1 MDFPEVKFDEI
12 KTVTTKAFMINL
24 HRIINYKV
32 HIHHSHV
39 TGEII
44 GHTHDF
50 CNWKMRENKIFIL
63 LIGHNFLGFDIYYMV
78 KRYRSSVWGTND
90 LRIGGTNL
98 INMNFANISTQ
109 MKIIDTLK
117 YYQTSLA
124 NISSTVTLEE
134 KKNIVETVDFYLK
147 KHSYFSNIWQSL
159 DQNNKNK
166 ILEIISKGKGAIP
179 YEKIVDINSLDI
191 VPEKEFF
198 EYTEFYS
205 RLNGC
210 NIPFEIYGDMKFLYE
225 TLKMKKLGDMNDLYN
240 MQDVILLCELME
252 NRFEQM
258 NKKFGFNPRKC
269 NSASTL
275 SGCIQRN
282 QSKVIIALP
291 TNYSHAEIFEKTLIG
306 GFTCVNNRLGFD
318 TEVLL
323 PNFNKVDYSKMN
335 IDESFQAYKNQNY
348 KLGYN
353 IKLDDDEL
361 SSQRRVISKIIKFDK
376 NNQYGFAMTKP
387 MPVGAIKE
395 KDPSWTE
402 YNILFEKVS
411 LDDKKRHIFI
421 VDIEFDHEHATDRQ
435 IMYNEI
441 IPPFIEKDTKIEVN
455 KMSVYQLLELYSE
468 DKNGN
473 PNKYKV
479 SAKAH
484 ANMLSKK
491 FIPLYLEE
499 MKLAVLRCGWKV
511 TKLHKHY
518 YFDQE
523 RCKKNFILMNQKARQ
538 EATDKVESD
547 FCKLLNNANFGYNC
561 RNNLDNCTFDPITDE
576 IRELNFVKRYH
587 SNLYDESIRP
597 FITSRVLSED
607 IQERYNNERQ
617 LIKEDDKFY
626 AAKIRSLENR
636 RHAETEA
643 LEAFKRKEKKHQK
656 KDFIL
661 IRIGYMLQIKTIKL
675 KV

>member
-1 MDFPEVKFDEI
+1 M
-12 KTVTTKAFMINL
+12 
-24 HRIINYKV
+24 
-32 HIHHSHV
+32 
-39 TGEII
+39 
-44 GHTHDF
+44 
-50 CNWKMRENKIFIL
+50 
-63 LIGHNFLGFDIYYMV
+63 
-78 KRYRSSVWGTND
+78 KR
-90 LRIGGTNL
+90 
-98 INMNFANISTQ
+98 
-109 MKIIDTLK
+109 
-117 YYQTSLA
+117 
-124 NISSTVTLEE
+124 
-134 KKNIVETVDFYLK
+134 KKNIEETVDLYLK
-147 KHSYFSNIWQSL
+147 NHRYFSNIWQSL

-179 YEKIVDINSLDI
+179 YEKIVDINSVDI

-205 RLNGC
+205 KLNGC
-210 NIPFEIYGDMKFLYE
+210 NIPFEIYEDMKFFYE
-225 TLKMKKLGDMNDLYN
+225 TLKMGKLGDMNDLYN
-240 MQDVILLCELME
+240 MQDVILLCEIIE
-252 NRFEQM
+252 NRFEKM

-269 NSASTL
+269 NNASTL
-275 SGCIQRN
+275 SGCVQRN

-291 TNYSHAEIFEKTLIG
+291 TNYLHAEIFEKTLIG

-323 PNFNKVDYSKMN
+323 PNFDDYSKMD
-335 IDESFQAYKNQNY
+335 IDESFQAYKNQEY

-361 SSQRRVISKIIKFDK
+361 SSQRRVISKIIKFDE
-376 NNQYGFAMTKP
+376 NNQYGFVMTKP

-402 YNILFEKVS
+402 YKILFEKVS
-411 LDDKKRHIFI
+411 LDDKKGHIFI
-421 VDIEFDHEHATDRQ
+421 VDIEFDYEHATDRQ

-441 IPPFIEKDTKIEVN
+441 I
-455 KMSVYQLLELYSE
+455 YQLLELYSE

-479 SAKAH
+479 STKAH

-499 MKLAVLRCGWKV
+499 IKFAGLRCGWKV
-511 TKLHKHY
+511 TNLYKHY

-538 EATDKVESD
+538 EATDKVELD
-547 FCKLLNNANFGYNC
+547 FCKLLNNANFGYDC
-561 RNNLDNCTFDPITDE
+561 RNDLDNCSFYPIMDE
-576 IRELNFVKRYH
+576 IRELSFIKRYH

-597 FITSRVLSED
+597 FVTSRILSED

-626 AAKIRSLENR
+626 AAKVRSLENR

-643 LEAFKRKEKKHQK
+643 LENFKKKEKKHHQK
-656 KDFIL
+656 TGLYSFADRLDIAIKNDKIKSIIDFSD
-661 IRIGYMLQIKTIKL
+661 QDTATIKAVAVKKMTKL
-675 KV
+675 K